1 MKPVISLTTIPSRI
15 EHITPCLTSLLS
27 QGLPVYLWVPAVCTR
42 TGDKLKRIPPLIE
55 DIGAIINIVDD
66 MGPITK
72 LLPAL
77 KAGHQHIITADDDHI
92 YGKGW
97 AKGLMKWAKRLPGS
111 VVCYRGRI
119 FGKDRTYK
127 KSRAITRVHRL
138 ADMVTTISGVFY
150 DSRFFSKSIFEEWKE
165 WPMNDDIV
173 VSGHLRQHDIPIE
186 VVPFPKG
193 AGLKRL
199 HCMHTQP
206 LYKINPSINDE
217 GLAKLFWSKPDAN

>member
-15 EHITPCLTSLLS
+15 EHITRCLTSLLS
-27 QGLPVYLWVPAVCTR
+27 QGLPVYLWVPKVCSR
-42 TGDKLKRIPPLIE
+42 TGVKLKRIPPSIE

-97 AKGLMKWAKRLPGS
+97 AKGLMKWGKRLPGS

-119 FGKDRTYK
+119 FGKNRSYQ
-127 KSRAITRVHRL
+127 KSRVITRVHL
-138 ADMVTTISGVFY
+138 KADLVTTVSGVLY
-150 DSRFFSKSIFEEWKE
+150 DSDFFSESIFEEWKE
-165 WPMNDDIV
+165 WPTNDDIV
-173 VSGHLRQHDIPIE
+173 VSAHLRHKGIPIE

-193 AGLKRL
+193 CGVTRL
-199 HCMHTQP
+199 PCMRTKP
-206 LYKINPSINDE
+206 LYKVNTSINNE
-217 GLAKLFWSKPDAN
+217 GLTRIFWK